1 MFKTLGSAL
10 KNRELRKSILI
21 TLALLLVYRLG
32 CYLPTPGLSSALYA
46 DLVGNDS
53 TGILSLLN
61 AVTGSALSNSAI
73 FALGVTPYINASII
87 IQLLAV
93 AIPPLERLSKEG
105 DQGRQ
110 KMNLITKI
118 VALVLALAQGLGIVL
133 GLGANYIQPIFGEN
147 LKWLTGAL
155 VIITLM
161 AGTCFTMW
169 LGDKITEQGIG
180 NGLSLIIFIGI
191 LASSAQSILNAIK
204 NISDSLTY
212 LWQLLG
218 FLALVLIIF
227 FLIVFIDM
235 SERRINVQYA
245 KQVKGRKM
253 YGGQSTYIPMKV
265 NGSGVLPIIFA
276 SALITLPTLI
286 MSLCGLTKD
295 SGWFANFWFTYLGTG
310 SVVYSILTAQIG
322 RAHV

>member
-118 VALVLALAQGLGIVL
+118 VALELFLDSVQTTS
-133 GLGANYIQPIFGEN
+133 NQY
-147 LKWLTGAL
+147 L
-155 VIITLM
+155 V
-161 AGTCFTMW
+161 
-169 LGDKITEQGIG
+169 KI
-180 NGLSLIIFIGI
+180 
-191 LASSAQSILNAIK
+191 
-204 NISDSLTY
+204 
-212 LWQLLG
+212 
-218 FLALVLIIF
+218 
-227 FLIVFIDM
+227 
-235 SERRINVQYA
+235 
-245 KQVKGRKM
+245 
-253 YGGQSTYIPMKV
+253 
-265 NGSGVLPIIFA
+265 
-276 SALITLPTLI
+276 
-286 MSLCGLTKD
+286 
-295 SGWFANFWFTYLGTG
+295 
-310 SVVYSILTAQIG
+310 
-322 RAHV
+322 